1 VKQVAIGS
9 MVVLWA
15 VAAAAHGA
23 PEVRLEGSR
32 ADRAVAAVVH
42 ERASDSASGPETA
55 SGESGAPAKE
65 DPAATA
71 PVVAQADPLEPFP
84 AQQQAADAGEAPA
97 AAAAA
102 STDAPEPPASPAAAA
117 PPAPPEPPS
126 ARLLGRTFGFAW
138 QSQTEA
144 QGTAQL
150 AVWFTERFARVA
162 DYTRTELRAA
172 YSKALTARLQ
182 TWLFLDAALVAQG
195 LRTPE
200 QLDPRLST
208 LWQLQLRPSLGGL
221 GLAAQ
226 AGASAS
232 LDGLELELRAIADTR
247 LDGFSAAANFSVQQ
261 FLAWR
266 SSAVT
271 RTRLEGNLAVGYTLF
286 NLVSAGL
293 EVRSR
298 TAFTAQG
305 YDGTGFYVGPTF
317 GVRRGGLWFNFS
329 ALAQVAA
336 VKAAADLGGEPLEMR
351 DNERFQLRLMFGG
364 AVP

>member
-1 VKQVAIGS
+1 V
-9 MVVLWA
+9 
-15 VAAAAHGA
+15 
-23 PEVRLEGSR
+23 
-32 ADRAVAAVVH
+32 
-42 ERASDSASGPETA
+42 
-55 SGESGAPAKE
+55 
-65 DPAATA
+65 
-71 PVVAQADPLEPFP
+71 
-84 AQQQAADAGEAPA
+84 
-97 AAAAA
+97 
-102 STDAPEPPASPAAAA
+102 
-117 PPAPPEPPS
+117 
-126 ARLLGRTFGFAW
+126 
-138 QSQTEA
+138 
-144 QGTAQL
+144 
-150 AVWFTERFARVA
+150 
-162 DYTRTELRAA
+162 
-172 YSKALTARLQ
+172 Q
-182 TWLFLDAALVAQG
+182 TWLFLDAAIISQG

-200 QLDPRLST
+200 QLDPRLTT

-221 GLAAQ
+221 GVAAQ

-247 LDGFSAAANFSVQQ
+247 LDGFSAAANVSVQQ

-293 EVRSR
+293 EFRSR

-317 GVRRGGLWFNFS
+317 GVRRGGFWFNFS

-336 VKAAADLGGEPLEMR
+336 VKAAADFGGEPLEMR
-351 DNERFQLRLMFGG
+351 DNERFQLRLMVGG